1 MHENQLDVDDDLSR
15 RLIALRFPELAAL
28 PVQRVRTAGTVNTIV
43 RIGDDLVARFPLAAA
58 AESEL
63 AAEAS
68 ALDAFAAVCPFPAPI
83 PVGTAAAADE
93 YPSAWSVQ
101 TWVAG
106 QTARHDAHA
115 DSLTLAEDIGNL
127 IGTLRSVGPGDR
139 VFDGRGRGG
148 SLPDHDEW
156 MAVCVARSAHL
167 VEAPRVAALWAV
179 LRRLPPSG
187 ADTMSHRDL
196 TPPNLLV
203 SDLSGAWRLTGV
215 LDAGGFGPADRALDL
230 VAAWHLFDAP
240 ARRVV
245 RAGVGVGDVE
255 WLRGAAWALQQ
266 AMGLVWYYEE
276 TNPEMSALGLS
287 TVRRLLADAEVGALA
302 G

>member
-1 MHENQLDVDDDLSR
+1 MHENQLDVDDDLAR
-15 RLIALRFPELAAL
+15 RLIASRFAKLAAL

-43 RIGDDLVARFPLAAA
+43 RIGDDLVARFPLAPVT
-58 AESEL
+58 ESGL

-68 ALDAFAAVCPFPAPI
+68 ALEAFAGACPVPAPI
-83 PVGTAAAADE
+83 PVGAAAATEE

-115 DSLTLAEDIGNL
+115 GSLTLAQDTAKL
-127 IGTLRSVGPGDR
+127 IVALRSVNPGDR
-139 VFDGRGRGG
+139 VFDGQGRGG

-156 MAVCVARSAHL
+156 MAECVARSAHL
-167 VEAPRVAALWAV
+167 LDARHVAALWAV
-179 LRRLPPSG
+179 LRELPPSG

-203 SDLSGAWRLTGV
+203 SDTSGSWRLAGV
-215 LDAGGFGPADRALDL
+215 LDGGGFGPADRALDL

-240 ARRVV
+240 ARHVFRE
-245 RAGVGVGDVE
+245 GVGAGDIE

-266 AMGLVWYYEE
+266 AMGLVWYYEA

-287 TVRRLLADAEVGALA
+287 TIRRLLADAEVGALA
-302 G
+302 E

>member
-1 MHENQLDVDDDLSR
+1 MHEDQLDVDDDLAR
-15 RLIALRFPELAAL
+15 RLIALRFPELADL
-28 PVQRVRTAGTVNTIV
+28 PVQHVRTAGTVNTIV
-43 RIGDDLVARFPLAAA
+43 RIGDDLVARFPLAAV

-68 ALDAFAAVCPFPAPI
+68 ALDAFAGVCPFPAPI
-83 PVGTAAAADE
+83 PIGAAAATDE
-93 YPSAWSVQ
+93 FPSAWSVQ

-106 QTARHDAHA
+106 ETARQDAHA
-115 DSLTLAEDIGNL
+115 DSLTLAEDIGKL
-127 IGTLRSVGPGDR
+127 IGSLRSLSPGER

-156 MAVCVARSAHL
+156 MAECIDRSAHL
-167 VEAPRVAALWAV
+167 LDAQCVTALWAA
-179 LRRLPPSG
+179 LRELPPSG
-187 ADTMSHRDL
+187 PDTMSHRDL

-203 SDLSGAWRLTGV
+203 SDASGAWRLTGV
-215 LDAGGFGPADRALDL
+215 LDGGGFGPADRALDL

-240 ARRVV
+240 ARRKV
-245 RAGVGVGDVE
+245 RDGVGAGDIE
-255 WLRGAAWALQQ
+255 WFRGAAWALQQ
-266 AMGLVWYYEE
+266 AMGLGWYYEE
-276 TNPEMSALGLS
+276 TNAEMSALGLS

>member
-1 MHENQLDVDDDLSR
+1 MHENQLDVDDDLAR

-28 PVQRVRTAGTVNTIV
+28 PVQHVRTAGTVNTIV
-43 RIGDDLVARFPLAAA
+43 RIGDDLVARFPLASAS
-58 AESEL
+58 ESGL

-68 ALDAFAAVCPFPAPI
+68 ALEAFAEVCPFPAPV
-83 PVGTAAAADE
+83 PVGIAAATDE

-101 TWVAG
+101 TWVTG

-115 DSLTLAEDIGNL
+115 DSLTLAEDMATL
-127 IGTLRSVGPGDR
+127 IGSLRSASPGDR
-139 VFDGRGRGG
+139 VFDGHGRGG

-167 VEAPRVAALWAV
+167 VETPRVAALWAV

-203 SDLSGAWRLTGV
+203 SDASDSWRLTGV
-215 LDAGGFGPADRALDL
+215 LDGGGFGPADRALDL

-240 ARRVV
+240 ARGVV
-245 RAGVGVGDVE
+245 RAGADAGDIE
-255 WLRGAAWALQQ
+255 WFRGAAWALQQ
-266 AMGLVWYYEE
+266 AMGLVWYYEDS
-276 TNPEMSALGLS
+276 NPEMSALGLS
-287 TVRRLLADAEVGALA
+287 TIGRLLADAEVGALA